1 MSILSTS
8 SRLIKVGQEYSA
20 GSGISIDDYII
31 SVTSVPGTTYSAG
44 ENITIEDNII
54 NSKDWSQDIADAS
67 ANAFN
72 ETTAWVHDN
81 YTNSAD
87 VSFLSAEVD
96 KKLDSSAWE
105 AISGSLATEDYVI
118 LSDNLT
124 YSRATAFT
132 TAQEYAKESA
142 CNSSFDYLNENK
154 LDASSFVPS
163 AYYPSNNPSGFITG
177 VDLSNYY
184 QKNETSGAD
193 ELAEAFNNIPH
204 GDEEVND
211 VVHTYS
217 ANGTWLV
224 ANDITG
230 LQEKG
235 DYYSASNP
243 SGFITGVSIPESATW
258 NDVSTTVQ
266 SNSAQW
272 DDNTGDEEV
281 NSFVYDNSA
290 TINDVNT
297 SYQTNSGNFLTAAP
311 ADMATTGD
319 VADLAQ
325 SVSETYQVKGDYL
338 TTADSDNFYP
348 SNNPSGFI
356 TGVDLSNY
364 YQKNETSSKEEI
376 SNAIGSIPVGDPEV
390 NSFVE
395 SNSASL
401 TEASN
406 CVETNS
412 GAWFDNVGDAEVN
425 SFVYDNSANIIDV
438 DTTYQAN
445 SANYLTAH
453 QDISNKLDTTAFSTV
468 SGDFLVASSLNG
480 YATESFVETISGDI
494 TALIPDT
501 SNFITNSS
509 AEVTYQT
516 IDGMTAYQPIGAY
529 ITLNDF
535 NYGVI

>member
-163 AYYPSNNPSGFITG
+163 AY
-177 VDLSNYY
+177 
-184 QKNETSGAD
+184 
-193 ELAEAFNNIPH
+193 
-204 GDEEVND
+204 
-211 VVHTYS
+211 
-217 ANGTWLV
+217 
-224 ANDITG
+224 
-230 LQEKG
+230 
-235 DYYSASNP
+235 
-243 SGFITGVSIPESATW
+243 
-258 NDVSTTVQ
+258 
-266 SNSAQW
+266 
-272 DDNTGDEEV
+272 
-281 NSFVYDNSA
+281 
-290 TINDVNT
+290 
-297 SYQTNSGNFLTAAP
+297 
-311 ADMATTGD
+311 
-319 VADLAQ
+319 
-325 SVSETYQVKGDYL
+325 
-338 TTADSDNFYP
+338 YP